1 VTRAVTE
8 PPATQA
14 TAARPV
20 LAPTPFH
27 RVSRPEGGSE
37 IALPAMSLRAE
48 LHRLAAPASLEFP
61 IPQLISVTAEQDEAL
76 QGFQQRIL
84 AASG

>member
-1 VTRAVTE
+1 
-8 PPATQA
+8 
-14 TAARPV
+14 
-20 LAPTPFH
+20 
-27 RVSRPEGGSE
+27 
-37 IALPAMSLRAE
+37 MSLRAE